1 MPNLFTIYSLY
12 VHLLQKWTGFEI
24 MPAPIRSLPPPSKK
38 RRIHQDSTLTQSVVQ
53 LETDLTSAVSKN
65 ASLNPLADLLDLTLK
80 SNGPQDTSKAIYAL
94 YRVFVL
100 IITHDK
106 LGLGGDDAAKI
117 VKAWLWERLNTYV
130 DYLGGV
136 LQDEEKTLRVSSI
149 LYSSRKNVFNIS
161 LRLLPS
167 KFYSLC
173 KSTFRQPIRNLR
185 HLILSSTSPTSGKSC
200 RFSSYV
206 LHPHD
211 RKQTHRIIRLPLT
224 PMSCI
229 FSMRHGSAYMM
240 TYDGSSFVMPR
251 TPIQMLTLPMT
262 DTITLLVLSSTK
274 PPTKPTLTSLP
285 TSSRCSNG

>member
-1 MPNLFTIYSLY
+1 
-12 VHLLQKWTGFEI
+12 

-149 LYSSRKNVFNIS
+149 LYSSREM
-161 LRLLPS
+161 
-167 KFYSLC
+167 YS
-173 KSTFRQPIRNLR
+173 IY
-185 HLILSSTSPTSGKSC
+185 HLDFCPPNFILSAKAPFDSLYEIFAISSSVPHLPFPENRVVSP
-200 RFSSYV
+200 
-206 LHPHD
+206 
-211 RKQTHRIIRLPLT
+211 
-224 PMSCI
+224 PMSSI
-229 FSMRHGSAYMM
+229 
-240 TYDGSSFVMPR
+240 R
-251 TPIQMLTLPMT
+251 TTASKHIGL
-262 DTITLLVLSSTK
+262 
-274 PPTKPTLTSLP
+274 
-285 TSSRCSNG
+285 